1 MPDFVAFRSL
11 KLTLIVKYIKQ
22 LSGVF
27 TRESQSGA
35 ITAHTSARRAEKAQR
50 ARPEAQRDA
59 FTPREK
65 EGKRESEK
73 EREG

>member
-50 ARPEAQRDA
+50 DA
-59 FTPREK
+59 FTPRER
-65 EGKRESEK
+65 GK
-73 EREG
+73 ERE